1 MYFQKRMGIYPVN
14 TFLQANPAEMEG
26 SPFYL
31 WQSGRAVWCRNFRCT
46 RVDTGKLAVEYITD
60 GEFCCLDETGWHPL
74 HPGDLFLMMPS
85 GKCTLKCLSRTGVK
99 QTFGFAG
106 PALAP
111 TLEQLGIGIRIRYFH
126 PENLVE
132 WERRSGEARALLKE
146 GGRSALSAF
155 ALEIL
160 LAVSDLSRRGDSPKA
175 LVRALDF
182 IARNIRR
189 KIGLQQL
196 AEELGMSPVSVIR
209 FFSRH
214 LGTTPGEY
222 IRRKRIET
230 AEELLRS
237 GEYSVKEVAAEMNY
251 SSPQYFA
258 AEFRKLRGCAPGAAV
273 KR

>member
-31 WQSGRAVWCRNFRCT
+31 WQSGRTVWCRNFMCT
-46 RVDTGKLAVEYITD
+46 RVDTGKLAAEYITD
-60 GEFCCLDETGWHPL
+60 GEFLCQDEQGGRPL

-106 PALAP
+106 PALVP

-126 PENLVE
+126 PENLAE
-132 WERRSGEARALLKE
+132 WKRRSEEAHALLKE
-146 GGRSALSAF
+146 GERRALSFF
-155 ALEIL
+155 ALDVL
-160 LAVSDLSRRGDSPKA
+160 LAISDLSRRGDSPKE
-175 LVRALDF
+175 LIRALDF

-189 KIGLQQL
+189 KTGLREL

-209 FFSRH
+209 LFARH

-222 IRRKRIET
+222 IRRRRIET

-237 GEYSVKEVAAEMNY
+237 GEFSVKEVAAEMNY

-258 AEFRKLRGCAPGAAV
+258 TEFRKRRGCAPGAA

>member
-31 WQSGRAVWCRNFRCT
+31 WQSGRAVWCRNFMCT
-46 RVDTGKLAVEYITD
+46 RVDTGKLAAEYITD
-60 GEFCCLDETGWHPL
+60 GEFLCQDEQGRRPL

-111 TLEQLGIGIRIRYFH
+111 TLEQLGIGMRIRYFH
-126 PENLVE
+126 PENLAE
-132 WERRSGEARALLKE
+132 WKRRSEEAHALLKE
-146 GGRSALSAF
+146 GGRRALSFF
-155 ALEIL
+155 ALDVL
-160 LAVSDLSRRGDSPKA
+160 LAISDLSRRGDSPKE
-175 LVRALDF
+175 LIRALDF

-189 KIGLQQL
+189 KTGLREL

-209 FFSRH
+209 LFVRH

-222 IRRKRIET
+222 IRRRRIET

-237 GEYSVKEVAAEMNY
+237 GEFSVKEVAAEMNY

-258 AEFRKLRGCAPGAAV
+258 TEFRKRRGCAPGAA

>member
-14 TFLQANPAEMEG
+14 SFLQANPAEMEG

-111 TLEQLGIGIRIRYFH
+111 TLEQLGIGMRIRYFH
-126 PENLVE
+126 PENLAE
-132 WERRSGEARALLKE
+132 WKRRSEEARALLKE
-146 GGRSALSAF
+146 GGRRALSFF
-155 ALEIL
+155 ALDVL
-160 LAVSDLSRRGDSPKA
+160 LAISDLSRRGDSPKE
-175 LVRALDF
+175 LIHALDF
-182 IARNIRR
+182 IARNIRC
-189 KIGLQQL
+189 KIGLREL

-222 IRRKRIET
+222 IRRRRIET

-237 GEYSVKEVAAEMNY
+237 GEFSVKEVAAEMNY

-258 AEFRKLRGCAPGAAV
+258 TEFRKRRGCAPGAA

>member
-31 WQSGRAVWCRNFRCT
+31 WQSGRTVWCRNFMCT
-46 RVDTGKLAVEYITD
+46 RVDTGKLAAEYITD
-60 GEFCCLDETGWHPL
+60 GEFLCQDEQGGHPL

-106 PALAP
+106 PALVP
-111 TLEQLGIGIRIRYFH
+111 TLEQLGTGRRLRYFH